1 MERHLS
7 CRIGPQELNERAEA
21 TDRSTPMGRLSFLF
35 VRGVDLGFV
44 LILGKSLFVLGLFFL
59 VRSLHGFL
67 HTSHA
72 LPTPECMSSSARAEP
87 IRYEDCSPVERFSQC
102 CLL

>member
-1 MERHLS
+1 
-7 CRIGPQELNERAEA
+7 
-21 TDRSTPMGRLSFLF
+21 MGRLSFLF
-35 VRGVDLGFV
+35 VRGVDLSFV
-44 LILGKSLFVLGLFFL
+44 LILGKSLFVLGLFLL
-59 VRSLHGFL
+59 VRGLHDAL

-87 IRYEDCSPVERFSQC
+87 IRYEDCSPIERFSQC